1 MIRPAPTQLAA
12 PAPVPLRVSA
22 YAVPVSVPVGRFAE
36 RLGLPERIKDR
47 RHVVLGEERGRGRYI
62 VAYDF
67 GAVVFIGETEQA
79 EKKLLELW
87 FSLSGKPTREPT
99 TEDFTIVVEPGS
111 RIAATFDAIRL
122 PELTTPLADIVGL
135 VVGQSVAMEHI
146 EIEVDT
152 TLLRLETYAEALR
165 VKGDYRGTKKEL
177 LRFIGTGL
185 SLSNRAVVTLSLL
198 DPPLASWND
207 EILDRAHSAM
217 RHAFGIEER
226 YRALDHKLSKIQGS
240 LELLVDLVQHKRA
253 QLLEGVI
260 IALIAVEIVL
270 FFVERMWLLH

>member
-1 MIRPAPTQLAA
+1 MSDTPTK
-12 PAPVPLRVSA
+12 LRVSA
-22 YAVPVSVPVGRFAE
+22 YAVPVSVSIVNLGE
-36 RLGLPERIKDR
+36 KLGLPELIKDR
-47 RHVVLGEERGRGRYI
+47 KHVVLGENGAGGRYV

-67 GAVVFIGETEQA
+67 GAVIFVGETVAA
-79 EKKLLELW
+79 EKKLLEQW
-87 FSLSGKPTREPT
+87 FSLSGKRTQEPT
-99 TEDFTIVVEPGS
+99 TEDFTIVVAPGS
-111 RIAATFDAIRL
+111 KVTASFAAIQV
-122 PELTTPLADIVGL
+122 PEVTTSLVEIVAL

-146 EIEVDT
+146 EIEVDA

-165 VKGDYRGTKKEL
+165 VGGDYKGTKREL

-185 SLSNRAVVTLSLL
+185 SLSNRAVLTLSIL

-207 EILDRAHSAM
+207 ETLDRAH
-217 RHAFGIEER
+217 RGLRDAFGIEER

-253 QLLEGVI
+253 QLLESVV

-270 FFVERMWLLH
+270 FFIERWWPSH